1 LHRLVLHDDGRWAR
15 SSLLG
20 LNELLNQMQLPEAMA
35 LRLNLAGIELW
46 ARHAGRRRGCVGS
59 DVKVGVCVGV
69 AVSGGVRVW
78 VTVIVTV

>member
-1 LHRLVLHDDGRWAR
+1 
-15 SSLLG
+15 
-20 LNELLNQMQLPEAMA
+20 LNALLNQMQLPWAMA
-35 LRLNLAGIELW
+35 LRLNLARIEL
-46 ARHAGRRRGCVGS
+46 AGHGTPGGVGVCVGS